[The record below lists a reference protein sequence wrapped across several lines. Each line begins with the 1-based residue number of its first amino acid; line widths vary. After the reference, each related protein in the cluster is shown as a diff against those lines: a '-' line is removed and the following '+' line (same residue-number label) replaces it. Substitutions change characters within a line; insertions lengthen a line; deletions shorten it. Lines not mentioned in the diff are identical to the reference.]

1 MYKMITISGTEF
13 DVESPATQSHLNFI
27 NQKTLILDLD
37 GCLRQ
42 AKNRLHL
49 IPTEEER
56 VKAYCDGN
64 ANSAWNRFNDASD
77 TDTPLWG
84 NIRLANLFYNDH
96 FVMMLTSCTY
106 SEKSASILMNQL
118 REWNIKVD
126 VVFMRHPD
134 NHLEPITMKEDFIKE
149 LTEIVKADNIT
160 CIDDCEKNLT
170 MFRSYGC
177 TAVKVYY
184 D

>member
-1 MYKMITISGTEF
+1 MYKMITISGTEY
-13 DVESPATQSHLNFI
+13 DVESPANQSHLNLI

-49 IPTEEER
+49 VPTEEER
-56 VKAYCDGN
+56 AKACCDGDAN
-64 ANSAWNRFNDASD
+64 AAWTKFNDASD
-77 TDTPLWG
+77 IDTPLWG

-106 SEKSASILMNQL
+106 SEKSASILKDQL
-118 REWNIKVD
+118 RKWNIQVD

-134 NHLEPITMKEDFIKE
+134 NHLEPVTMKEGFIKE
-149 LTEIVKADNIT
+149 LTEVVEVDNIT
-160 CIDDCEKNLT
+160 CIDDCEKNLK
-170 MFRSYGC
+170 MFKSHGC